1 MAKIYKG
8 TNTGAGPQS
17 VIVINGEY
25 QHPLRHRMRH
35 SPDGFQW
42 QYGGSGPADL
52 ARSILFDLLGKQRES
67 FINSIYQE
75 FKRKFIETAGKDL
88 EIKAEDIDKW
98 LSDEFHFIKR

>member
-8 TNTGAGPQS
+8 TNTGPGPQS
-17 VIVINGEY
+17 VMVINGEY
-25 QHPLRHRMRH
+25 KHLLRHRVRH

-42 QYGGSGPADL
+42 GYGGSGPAEL
-52 ARSILFDLLGKQRES
+52 ARCILFDLLGKQRES

-75 FKRKFIETAGKDL
+75 FKRKFIETADKDL